1 VGHHVVVIAGGERSD
16 VARPLPDDAV
26 VIAADSGVDYAHE
39 LGLRVDVAVGDFDS
53 VSPAGLARAEADGAR
68 VERHPAA
75 KAETD
80 LELAMGAA
88 LDTDADEIVVL
99 GVGGGRLD
107 HLVAN
112 LLVLAS
118 ERFARSR
125 ITAYAGA
132 ARIHIVHGGT
142 GRALLPAAIG
152 ETLTLLP
159 VGGPATGI
167 TTAGLH
173 YPLRGEALTPGT
185 TRGVSNVVAA
195 DVATVELEAG
205 TLLAIFP
212 GGET

>member
-1 VGHHVVVIAGGERSD
+1 MGHHVVVIAGGERS
-16 VARPLPDDAV
+16 VVTRPLPDNAL
-26 VIAADSGVDYAHE
+26 VIAADSGIDYAHE
-39 LGLRVDVAVGDFDS
+39 LGLRVDIAVGDFDS
-53 VSPAGLARAEADGAR
+53 VTPAGLARAEAEGAR

-80 LELAMGAA
+80 LELALGAA
-88 LDTDADEIVVL
+88 LAADADEILVL

-107 HLVAN
+107 HHVAN
-112 LLVLAS
+112 LLVLTS
-118 ERFARSR
+118 DRFARCR
-125 ITAYAGA
+125 ISAVDGD
-132 ARIHIVHGGT
+132 ARVHVVHGGT
-142 GRALLPAAIG
+142 GTTLLPGAVG

-167 TTAGLH
+167 TTGGLH
-173 YPLRGEALTPGT
+173 YPLRGETLTPGT

-195 DVATVELEAG
+195 AVATVELETG